1 VGGCRKYDELKE
13 LVLDLAREE
22 PLKRSRL
29 MKLGC
34 SPHGVK
40 CWSALYEVQNCYK
53 AYGYGM
59 IWLYNVIY
67 SKFLVYG
74 I

>member
-29 MKLGC
+29 MKLG
-34 SPHGVK
+34 
-40 CWSALYEVQNCYK
+40 
-53 AYGYGM
+53 
-59 IWLYNVIY
+59 
-67 SKFLVYG
+67 
-74 I
+74 